1 MMAKKKEDLAQATV
15 DELNNKLEDAHQELF
30 NLRFQRA
37 TGQLKNP
44 ARMRE
49 VRKNIARIH
58 TYLRQ
63 RELAGN

>member
-1 MMAKKKEDLAQATV
+1 MAKKKEDMAQATV
-15 DELNNKLEDAHQELF
+15 DELHNKLEDAHQELF

>member
-1 MMAKKKEDLAQATV
+1 MAKKKEDLAQATV

>member
-1 MMAKKKEDLAQATV
+1 MAKKKEDLKQSTV
-15 DELNNKLEDAHQELF
+15 ADLQNKLEDAHQELF

>member
-1 MMAKKKEDLAQATV
+1 MAKKKEDLAQATV

-30 NLRFQRA
+30 NLRFQRS

>member
-1 MMAKKKEDLAQATV
+1 MAKKKEDLKQSTV
-15 DELNNKLEDAHQELF
+15 ADLQNKLEDAHQELF

-63 RELAGN
+63 HELAGG

>member
-1 MMAKKKEDLAQATV
+1 MAKKKENLAQATV
-15 DELNNKLEDAHQELF
+15 DELHIKLEDSHQELF